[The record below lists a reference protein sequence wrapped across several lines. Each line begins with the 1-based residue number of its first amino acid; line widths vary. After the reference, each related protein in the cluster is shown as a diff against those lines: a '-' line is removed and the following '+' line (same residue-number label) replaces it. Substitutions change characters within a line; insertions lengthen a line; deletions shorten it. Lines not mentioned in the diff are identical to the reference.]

1 MKKIVFVFV
10 AVFSMLSC
18 CRTSG
23 PAVSGIPPRSDQ
35 VIPVTG
41 TWVNLA
47 WQDERNNYMNAKD
60 EELNTDPELWADKM
74 AELHEIGV
82 DYIVI
87 MQTANEGKAYYP
99 SELMPHH
106 YPDGRKSP
114 VEAIMDTCDELGMQ
128 VFMSCGWAYDQSDNV
143 GDPKVVA
150 RQCEMMGELGAL
162 YGDRPSFYGWYL
174 PIEDCLIPY
183 LPDRSVTG
191 INRLTAKAHEITPG
205 KRTMVAPYGIF
216 GAELDNPA
224 FGEQLSKIDV
234 DIIAYQDEVGCVRE
248 RFPMHRMKENFR
260 KLGEIHEKLGI
271 EFWVDLEAF
280 TWDRATNSQHSTLI
294 PAEFGRLLSQFV
306 GASQAGAKRILSFAI
321 YGIFDKPGSRH
332 PLGQPEKS
340 AQAYTNYQNWLAG
353 DPHWKLLEDI
363 FTDKATND
371 AEGSVIAFSSEGI
384 PNKAQ
389 RSFLPKLVD
398 GQFGYEDPGCNE
410 WLKCT
415 GCMDVTI
422 DLGSEKDIAVVA
434 PHFLNYTPDR
444 IGFPRSLD
452 IYTSVDGTDFQL
464 AASAKKPEGL
474 NDKHDCWTDIY
485 YFTDLGKARYVRV
498 AARTAGWSFI
508 ECDEI
513 IVKY

>member
-23 PAVSGIPPRSDQ
+23 PAVSEIAPRSDQ

-248 RFPMHRMKENFR
+248 RFPMHRMKQNFR

-280 TWDRATNSQHSTLI
+280 TWDRASNSQHSTLI

-363 FTDKATND
+363 FTGKATND
-371 AEGSVIAFSSEGI
+371 AEGSVIAFSSEGV

-415 GCMDVTI
+415 GSMDVTI
-422 DLGSEKDIAVVA
+422 DLGSEKDLAVVA
-434 PHFLNYTPDR
+434 PHFLNYSPDR
-444 IGFPRSLD
+444 ISFPRSLE
-452 IYTSVDGTDFQL
+452 IYTSSDGIDFQL
-464 AASAKKPEGL
+464 VASAKKPEGL
-474 NDKHDCWTDIY
+474 NDKHDCWTDIS
-485 YFTDLGKARYVRV
+485 YFTDLGKARYIRV
-498 AARTAGWSFI
+498 AAKTAGWSFM

>member
-1 MKKIVFVFV
+1 MKKVAIALASLFTIV
-10 AVFSMLSC
+10 SC
-18 CRTSG
+18 GGKSDRNTA
-23 PAVSGIPPRSDQ
+23 PIPPRTDTI
-35 VIPVTG
+35 IPVTG

-47 WQDERNNYMNAKD
+47 WQDERNNYMNSQD
-60 EELNTDPELWADKM
+60 ENVNTDPELWADKM

-87 MQTANEGKAYYP
+87 MQTANVGKSYYP

-128 VFMSCGWAYDQSDNV
+128 VFMSCGWAYDQEDNV

-150 RQCEMMGELGAL
+150 RQCEMMEELGVL

-183 LPDRSVTG
+183 LPQRSVTG

-248 RFPMHRMKENFR
+248 RFPMQRMKENFR
-260 KLGEIHEKLGI
+260 KIGEIHEQLGI
-271 EFWVDLEAF
+271 EFWVDLESF
-280 TWDRATNSQHSTLI
+280 TWDRATNSRHSALI
-294 PAEFGRLLSQFV
+294 PAEFGRFLSQVV
-306 GASQAGAKRILSFAI
+306 GAGQAGAVRILSFSMF
-321 YGIFDKPGSRH
+321 GIFDKPGSLH
-332 PLGQPEKS
+332 PLGQSQKA
-340 AQAYTNYQNWLAG
+340 AQAYSNYQKWLDG
-353 DPHWKLLEDI
+353 DPHWKLLESI
-363 FTDKATND
+363 FTGKATND
-371 AEGSVIAFSSEGI
+371 AEGAVINYTSEGVG
-384 PNKAQ
+384 AQ
-389 RSFLPKLVD
+389 KGKSFLPKLVD
-398 GQFGYEDPGCNE
+398 GEFGYEDPGCRE
-410 WLKCT
+410 WLKSC
-415 GCMDVTI
+415 GSLDVTV
-422 DLGSEKDIAVVA
+422 DLGAERELDVVA

-444 IGFPRSLD
+444 IGFPRTLE
-452 IYTSVDGTDFQL
+452 IYTSVDGVDFKL
-464 AASAKKPEGL
+464 VASAERPSGL
-474 NDKHDCWTDIY
+474 NDRHDCWTDIS
-485 YFTDLGKARYVRV
+485 YFTDLGKARYLRI
-498 AARTAGWSFI
+498 AAKTGPWMFM